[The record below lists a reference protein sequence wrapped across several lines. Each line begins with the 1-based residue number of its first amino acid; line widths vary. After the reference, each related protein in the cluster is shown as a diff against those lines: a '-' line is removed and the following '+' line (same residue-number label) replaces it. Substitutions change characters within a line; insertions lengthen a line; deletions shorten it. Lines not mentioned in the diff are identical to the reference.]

1 MADSV
6 EAVIAVLEALL
17 REDRGD
23 LLDASV
29 YAILARL
36 RRFNRDAH
44 AKVNEQRQSTM
55 DARNAVD
62 QTHLGLQNLLYERR
76 HLEREIQK
84 CREFQFIYQ
93 DIPLYSLEEFT
104 RLASAEAATPDE
116 HELMKNRLEFE
127 FAERARLEE
136 RKKMLINER
145 DQLLRLKKEN
155 RVRMD
160 TQTREENELAKKAT
174 NLGNILS
181 ELTITSSRQSPA
193 QAEAMIV

>member
-104 RLASAEAATPDE
+104 RLSPAEAATPDE

>member
-62 QTHLGLQNLLYERR
+62 HTHLGLQNLLYERR

-84 CREFQFIYQ
+84 CREFQYVRPTVFLTCAQLTHSPPPRVIPCSISPVRFIYQ

-104 RLASAEAATPDE
+104 RLVPAEAAPIDE

-127 FAERARLEE
+127 FAERTRCFI
-136 RKKMLINER
+136 LITAFPPKHR
-145 DQLLRLKKEN
+145 P
-155 RVRMD
+155 
-160 TQTREENELAKKAT
+160 
-174 NLGNILS
+174 IFF
-181 ELTITSSRQSPA
+181 
-193 QAEAMIV
+193 

>member
-1 MADSV
+1 MADTV
-6 EAVIAVLEALL
+6 EAVVAVLEAVLGS
-17 REDRGD
+17 EGED

-84 CREFQFIYQ
+84 CREFQYVGPTVGLLTAHTHFPPSRVFM
-93 DIPLYSLEEFT
+93 PLI
-104 RLASAEAATPDE
+104 DCQV
-116 HELMKNRLEFE
+116 H
-127 FAERARLEE
+127 
-136 RKKMLINER
+136 
-145 DQLLRLKKEN
+145 
-155 RVRMD
+155 
-160 TQTREENELAKKAT
+160 
-174 NLGNILS
+174 LS
-181 ELTITSSRQSPA
+181 RYPL
-193 QAEAMIV
+193 V

>member
-1 MADSV
+1 MADTV
-6 EAVIAVLEALL
+6 EAVVAVLEAVLGS
-17 REDRGD
+17 EGED

-84 CREFQFIYQ
+84 CREFQYVGLTGLLTAHTLPPSRVFM
-93 DIPLYSLEEFT
+93 PLI
-104 RLASAEAATPDE
+104 DCQV
-116 HELMKNRLEFE
+116 H
-127 FAERARLEE
+127 
-136 RKKMLINER
+136 
-145 DQLLRLKKEN
+145 
-155 RVRMD
+155 
-160 TQTREENELAKKAT
+160 
-174 NLGNILS
+174 LS
-181 ELTITSSRQSPA
+181 RYPL
-193 QAEAMIV
+193 V